1 MALTISA
8 TSGGGNATYYVKD
21 KAGQVQLVEY
31 SRDDI
36 NDGIDDGEK
45 PVALTGYS
53 DPFELTSEAYGTRTM
68 VRLLFTVVDGE
79 LRGER
84 FSCMYG
90 MSLGAKA
97 KLREIVAAILG
108 RDLKPNEGVE
118 FDDILNQRLII
129 GTKSEVN
136 AKGYSVVRHVSAR
149 PVKKAPAKA
158 APADD
163 LWSEDL

>member
-21 KAGQVQLVEY
+21 KSGAVQLVEY

-45 PVALTGYS
+45 AVALTGYS

-97 KLREIVAAILG
+97 KLREIVAAILA

-118 FDDILNQRLII
+118 FDDILNQRLIM

-149 PVKKAPAKA
+149 PVKKASAKA

>member
-21 KAGQVQLVEY
+21 KSGEVQLVEY

-45 PVALTGYS
+45 AVALTGYS

-97 KLREIVAAILG
+97 KLREIVAAILA

-118 FDDILNQRLII
+118 FDDILNQRLIM

-136 AKGYSVVRHVSAR
+136 PKGYSVVRHVSAR
-149 PVKKAPAKA
+149 PAKKAAAKA